1 MKTTFTCRSFRTLTM
16 TLVIAFLTLNLVAQ
30 TTYNVAVTDY
40 KFTPSTLTI
49 TAGDKVIWT
58 LVSTAT
64 NGHNV
69 NGTKVTFSTNPESF
83 GNVLGKAWTY
93 EFVFN
98 TVGTYNYQCDPHAGG
113 GMIGSVTVNAAGT
126 TGTEELASKTGSIQ
140 LYPNPASEYIELLV
154 PANQEKITSLKVYSV
169 AGSLIDQRVVSG
181 NVESFKYDISGF
193 KNGVYYIEINSAT
206 HKNTLKFVKQ

>member
-1 MKTTFTCRSFRTLTM
+1 MKTIFTCRSFRTLTM
-16 TLVIAFLTLNLVAQ
+16 TLVIAISTLNLVGQ
-30 TTYNVAVTDY
+30 TTYNVSVTDY
-40 KFTPSTLTI
+40 KFTPSKLTI
-49 TAGDKVIWT
+49 AAGDKVIWT

-69 NGTKVTFSTNPESF
+69 NGTKVTFPTNPESF

-126 TGTEELASKTGSIQ
+126 TGTEELAGKTGSIQ
-140 LYPNPASEYIELLV
+140 LYPNPASQYIELLI
-154 PANQEKITSLKVYSV
+154 PGNLKKISSLKVYSI
-169 AGSLIDQRVVSG
+169 AGSLIDQKVVPG

-193 KNGVYYIEINSAT
+193 KNGVYFMEINSAT
-206 HKNTLKFVKQ
+206 HKDILKFVKQ